1 MIKNYEKVFYKIKE
15 LKRGKM
21 KRIIKILII
30 LLIAIGFIYN
40 CTSLRTITGSQ
51 NRKVLKA
58 FKEAYPDENF
68 YFIHGLDYKID
79 LSTSIRYRGIIY
91 SDRLAAINYPGG
103 LEVAFSDNIN
113 VYGEIYDYEKIFK
126 KLEMDEPIKKKI
138 KELFGEKTTFKN
150 NVSSASHDYEYWKK
164 YKGKNLED
172 EKKLEAWNTI
182 VNVFVDDIDKI
193 DDEEYKRKVHEL
205 AEFMYK
211 ELNIKTAL
219 FVYMRN
225 DSFFN
230 NYNFVE
236 ESLFKP
242 FKNKEEIKDILMK
255 IKDNQK
261 ITEEEKIT
269 LINNFYREIPYKEK
283 IKTIKIYFKR
293 KEKLLEYEEQKN
305 IKIEIVELDE
315 DGKIVAVEGKE
326 N

>member
-1 MIKNYEKVFYKIKE
+1 
-15 LKRGKM
+15 M
-21 KRIIKILII
+21 KKIIKILII
-30 LLIAIGFIYN
+30 LLITIGFIYN

-51 NRKVLKA
+51 NRKVLKT

-68 YFIHGLDYKID
+68 YFIYGLDYKID

-113 VYGEIYDYEKIFK
+113 VYGEIYGYESIFK
-126 KLEMDEPIKKKI
+126 KLEMDEPIKEKI
-138 KELFGEKTTFKN
+138 RELFGEKTTFQN
-150 NVSSASHDYEYWKK
+150 IVSSAFHDYEYWKK
-164 YKGKNLED
+164 YKGKNLDD

-182 VNVFVDDIDKI
+182 VNVFVDDVDKI
-193 DDEEYKRKVHEL
+193 DDEEYKRKVYEL

-211 ELNIKTAL
+211 EMNIKTAL

-230 NYNFVE
+230 NYKFVE

-242 FKNKEEIKDILMK
+242 FKNKEEIKAILMK

-261 ITEEEKIT
+261 ITEEEKIV
-269 LINNFYREIPYKEK
+269 LINNFYSEIPYKEK
-283 IKTIKIYFKR
+283 IKTIKIYFKS
-293 KEKLLEYEEQKN
+293 KEKLLEYENQKN
-305 IKIEIVELDE
+305 IKIETRIINEDE
-315 DGKIVAVEGKE
+315 SIEFIERKE

>member
-1 MIKNYEKVFYKIKE
+1 
-15 LKRGKM
+15 M
-21 KRIIKILII
+21 KKIIKILII
-30 LLIAIGFIYN
+30 LLITIGFIYN

-68 YFIHGLDYKID
+68 YFIYGLDYKID

-113 VYGEIYDYEKIFK
+113 VYGEIYDYESIFK
-126 KLEMDEPIKKKI
+126 KIEMDTPIKAKV
-138 KELFGEKTTFKN
+138 KELFGEKIILEN

-172 EKKLEAWNTI
+172 EKKLEAWNTPI
-182 VNVFVDDIDKI
+182 NVFVNDIDKI
-193 DDEEYKRKVHEL
+193 DDEEYRKKTYEL

-211 ELNIKTAL
+211 EMNIKTTL
-219 FVYMRN
+219 YIYIRN

-230 NYNFVE
+230 NYEFVE

-242 FKNKEEIKDILMK
+242 FKNKEEIKNILVK
-255 IKDNQK
+255 IKDNKK
-261 ITEEEKIT
+261 IAEEEKII
-269 LINNFYREIPYKEK
+269 LINNFSTIASYKGEIKE
-283 IKTIKIYFKR
+283 INIYFKS
-293 KEKLLEYEEQKN
+293 KEKLLEYENQD
-305 IKIEIVELDE
+305 IKMIMINGDGSFKVIER
-315 DGKIVAVEGKE
+315 K
-326 N
+326 

>member
-1 MIKNYEKVFYKIKE
+1 
-15 LKRGKM
+15 M
-21 KRIIKILII
+21 KKIIKILII
-30 LLIAIGFIYN
+30 LLITIGFIYN

-68 YFIHGLDYKID
+68 YFIYGLDYKID

-113 VYGEIYDYEKIFK
+113 VYGEIYSYEKIFK
-126 KLEMDEPIKKKI
+126 RLEMNEPIKEKI
-138 KELFGEKTTFKN
+138 KELFGEKTTFQN
-150 NVSSASHDYEYWKK
+150 NISFSDRGFESWKK
-164 YKGKNLED
+164 YKGENLED
-172 EKKLEAWNTI
+172 EEKFEAWNTL
-182 VNVFVDDIDKI
+182 VNVFVDDVDKI
-193 DDEEYKRKVHEL
+193 DDEEYKRKVYEL

-230 NYNFVE
+230 NYKFVE
-236 ESLFKP
+236 ESIFKP
-242 FKNKEEIKDILMK
+242 FKNKEEIKAILMK
-255 IKDNQK
+255 IKVNQK
-261 ITEEEKIT
+261 ITEEEKIV
-269 LINNFYREIPYKEK
+269 LINNFYSEIPYKEK
-283 IKTIKIYFKR
+283 IKTIKIYFKSE
-293 KEKLLEYEEQKN
+293 EKLLEYEEQKN

-315 DGKIVAVEGKE
+315 DGKIVAVEEKE

>member
-1 MIKNYEKVFYKIKE
+1 
-15 LKRGKM
+15 M
-21 KRIIKILII
+21 KKIIKILVI
-30 LLIAIGFIYN
+30 LLITIGFIYN

-68 YFIHGLDYKID
+68 YFIYGLDYKID

-113 VYGEIYDYEKIFK
+113 VYGEIYSYEKIFK
-126 KLEMDEPIKKKI
+126 RLEMNEPIKEKI
-138 KELFGEKTTFKN
+138 KELFGEKTTFQN
-150 NVSSASHDYEYWKK
+150 NISFSDRGFESWKK
-164 YKGKNLED
+164 YKGENLED
-172 EKKLEAWNTI
+172 EEKFEAWNTL
-182 VNVFVDDIDKI
+182 VNVFVDDVDKI
-193 DDEEYKRKVHEL
+193 DDEEYKRKVYEL

-230 NYNFVE
+230 NYKFVE
-236 ESLFKP
+236 ESIFKP
-242 FKNKEEIKDILMK
+242 FKNKEEIKAILMK
-255 IKDNQK
+255 IKVNQK
-261 ITEEEKIT
+261 ITEEEKIV
-269 LINNFYREIPYKEK
+269 LINNFYSEIPYKEK
-283 IKTIKIYFKR
+283 IKTIKIYFKSE
-293 KEKLLEYEEQKN
+293 EKLLEYEEQKN

-315 DGKIVAVEGKE
+315 DGKIVAVEEKE

>member
-1 MIKNYEKVFYKIKE
+1 
-15 LKRGKM
+15 M
-21 KRIIKILII
+21 KKIIKILII
-30 LLIAIGFIYN
+30 LLITIGFIYN

-68 YFIHGLDYKID
+68 YFIYGLDYKID

-113 VYGEIYDYEKIFK
+113 VYGEIYSYEKIFK
-126 KLEMDEPIKKKI
+126 RLEMNEPIKEKI
-138 KELFGEKTTFKN
+138 KELFGEKTTFQN
-150 NVSSASHDYEYWKK
+150 NISFSDRGFESWKK
-164 YKGKNLED
+164 YKGENLED
-172 EKKLEAWNTI
+172 EEKFEAWNTL
-182 VNVFVDDIDKI
+182 VNVFVDDVDKI
-193 DDEEYKRKVHEL
+193 DDEEYKRKVYEL

-230 NYNFVE
+230 NYKFVE
-236 ESLFKP
+236 ESVFKP

-261 ITEEEKIT
+261 ITEEEKIV
-269 LINNFYREIPYKEK
+269 LINNFYSEIPYKEK
-283 IKTIKIYFKR
+283 IKTIKIYFKSE
-293 KEKLLEYEEQKN
+293 EKLLEYEEQKN

-315 DGKIVAVEGKE
+315 DGKIVAVEEKE

>member
-1 MIKNYEKVFYKIKE
+1 MIKNYEKVFYKIKD

-30 LLIAIGFIYN
+30 LLITIGFIYN

-58 FKEAYPDENF
+58 FKEAYPGENF

-113 VYGEIYDYEKIFK
+113 VYGEIYGYEKIFK
-126 KLEMDEPIKKKI
+126 KLEMDEPIKEKIREIFGKKI
-138 KELFGEKTTFKN
+138 TFMN

-172 EKKLEAWNTI
+172 EKKLIAWNTLI
-182 VNVFVDDIDKI
+182 NIFVDDIDKI
-193 DDEEYKRKVHEL
+193 DEEEYRRKIYEI
-205 AEFMYK
+205 AEFMYR
-211 ELNIKTAL
+211 EMNIKTTL
-219 FVYMRN
+219 YIYVRN
-225 DSFFN
+225 DSFFD
-230 NYNFVE
+230 NYEFVE

-242 FKNKEEIKDILMK
+242 FRNKDILVK
-255 IKDNQK
+255 IKDSQK

-269 LINNFYREIPYKEK
+269 LINNFYSEIPYKGSMKEMN
-283 IKTIKIYFKR
+283 INFKNR
-293 KEKLLEYEEQKN
+293 EKLLEYKN
-305 IKIEIVELDE
+305 QEIRIIKITEE
-315 DGKIVAVEGKE
+315 E
-326 N
+326 NAIFDKK